1 MLIPPEDSFLHNL
14 RHKVKNNQKIWF
26 SSDDKRLY
34 TWDYTHGD
42 VEVFD
47 SRGNHLGS
55 ADAISGSKTKR
66 AVKGRKI
73 DV

>member
-1 MLIPPEDSFLHNL
+1 MPNPPKDCFLHRL
-14 RHKVKNNQKIWF
+14 EHKVKNSQKIWTSF
-26 SSDDKRLY
+26 DRKRLY

-66 AVKGRKI
+66 AVRGRKL